1 MRTFLIFL
9 CLLLITPSAYPQNN
23 FNGFDV
29 SNSIIPRSEILSGG
43 PPKDGIPAILHPKFT
58 TVDQAGWLNDNDLV
72 AGVSIKGEKRAYPVR
87 ILVWHELVND
97 KVNDTPVL
105 ITYCPL
111 CGSIIAF
118 SRKIDGKE
126 LTFGVSGLLYQSDVL
141 FYDHQTESLWSQ
153 LKMKSISGDNVNT
166 DLEIVPFVFSTWKEW
181 KKKNPD
187 TKVLSRDTGFSRD
200 YSSDPYTSYY
210 SSKNIMFPV
219 NNRSDKFHPK
229 EKVLVVISGDLSK
242 AYPFKKLNES
252 KFINDKIGN
261 EEITINGNE
270 NGLIEVK
277 NKKGEVKEYFI
288 AYWFAWYTFKPDTL
302 IYE

>member
-72 AGVSIKGEKRAYPVR
+72 AGISIKGEKRAYPVR

-200 YSSDPYTSYY
+200 YSRDPYTSYY

-219 NNRSDKFHPK
+219 NKRSDKFHPK